1 MIDKNKEYSLNELL
15 DIYDMYNID
24 FKYYGNNKNGELEL
38 YLKTDTDKVSVF
50 KSISKISKY
59 DYLKLSEKEA
69 RNLYFIYDREVNE
82 LELDI
87 VAVVLRTSDV
97 NIPAGRYTLKSLD
110 KLTKEQ
116 DAEERSKSELSDGI
130 AYIIVDNNTACTLY
144 DDVYLFGKNQDGLIA
159 SLEERIKKE
168 KDGLIHDNL
177 KLILNYFNDLIKE
190 ILPDTKYVIN
200 DIKKNGIKV
209 MTIVMSLISSFFL
222 TTNVYAV
229 EKIEGGNVTIESLGA
244 IIKSLATKV
253 QIFGIVLSFIA
264 LVVFVIQFIIGDDET
279 KQRRKKTIL
288 YTLGGVALLILVP
301 SIINFV
307 IDILG

>member
-1 MIDKNKEYSLNELL
+1 MVDIKKNKK
-15 DIYDMYNID
+15 I
-24 FKYYGNNKNGELEL
+24 
-38 YLKTDTDKVSVF
+38 VS
-50 KSISKISKY
+50 I
-59 DYLKLSEKEA
+59 
-69 RNLYFIYDREVNE
+69 
-82 LELDI
+82 
-87 VAVVLRTSDV
+87 
-97 NIPAGRYTLKSLD
+97 
-110 KLTKEQ
+110 
-116 DAEERSKSELSDGI
+116 
-130 AYIIVDNNTACTLY
+130 
-144 DDVYLFGKNQDGLIA
+144 
-159 SLEERIKKE
+159 
-168 KDGLIHDNL
+168 
-177 KLILNYFNDLIKE
+177 
-190 ILPDTKYVIN
+190 IN

-264 LVVFVIQFIIGDDET
+264 LIVFVIQFIIGDDET

>member
-1 MIDKNKEYSLNELL
+1 MLL
-15 DIYDMYNID
+15 
-24 FKYYGNNKNGELEL
+24 
-38 YLKTDTDKVSVF
+38 
-50 KSISKISKY
+50 
-59 DYLKLSEKEA
+59 
-69 RNLYFIYDREVNE
+69 FI
-82 LELDI
+82 LLFI
-87 VAVVLRTSDV
+87 
-97 NIPAGRYTLKSLD
+97 
-110 KLTKEQ
+110 
-116 DAEERSKSELSDGI
+116 GI
-130 AYIIVDNNTACTLY
+130 
-144 DDVYLFGKNQDGLIA
+144 LF
-159 SLEERIKKE
+159 
-168 KDGLIHDNL
+168 
-177 KLILNYFNDLIKE
+177 
-190 ILPDTKYVIN
+190 
-200 DIKKNGIKV
+200 
-209 MTIVMSLISSFFL
+209 LISSFFL

>member
-1 MIDKNKEYSLNELL
+1 MVDIKKNKK
-15 DIYDMYNID
+15 I
-24 FKYYGNNKNGELEL
+24 
-38 YLKTDTDKVSVF
+38 VS
-50 KSISKISKY
+50 I
-59 DYLKLSEKEA
+59 
-69 RNLYFIYDREVNE
+69 
-82 LELDI
+82 
-87 VAVVLRTSDV
+87 
-97 NIPAGRYTLKSLD
+97 
-110 KLTKEQ
+110 
-116 DAEERSKSELSDGI
+116 
-130 AYIIVDNNTACTLY
+130 
-144 DDVYLFGKNQDGLIA
+144 
-159 SLEERIKKE
+159 
-168 KDGLIHDNL
+168 
-177 KLILNYFNDLIKE
+177 
-190 ILPDTKYVIN
+190 IN

-209 MTIVMSLISSFFL
+209 MTIVMILISSFFL